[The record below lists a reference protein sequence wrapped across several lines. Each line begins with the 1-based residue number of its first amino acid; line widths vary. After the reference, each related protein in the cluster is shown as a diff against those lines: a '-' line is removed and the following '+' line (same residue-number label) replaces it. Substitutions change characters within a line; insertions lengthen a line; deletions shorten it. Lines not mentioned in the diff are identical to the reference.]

1 MKYDFELDMVYN
13 NSLSIIARQIRRK
26 SIILEFGPANGRLT
40 RYLKEQLDCK
50 VYLVEIDKEAGH
62 EALQYA
68 EHLLVDDIENL
79 NWIKEYSKVKF
90 DYAIF
95 ADVLEHLRD
104 PLTVLR
110 SLKSVLK
117 EDGRVLLSVPN
128 ISHNS
133 VLINLLNNR
142 FEYTEIG
149 LLDST
154 HIHFFTK
161 FSLEKMILE
170 AGFYPVKKMATYN
183 EVGNNEILNNY
194 SDVEGIDESFWK
206 MRDYGSVYQYVYEM
220 VMSPEYIDEQFNYIV
235 KVFPAYFIKFYFD
248 RGQGVSEDDCVQYK
262 IEALRER
269 LTYTLNI
276 DINVKR
282 IKILIANRNCI
293 IEDVSAQIVGDDE
306 NIEMMYSSS
315 NLDALEGGQY
325 YFFSDVPEL
334 SFEIPPQ
341 SLKKKLFQFTIRFVT
356 LDRKEINLLYNTMIR
371 VKQQYGNNEV
381 TQ

>member
-306 NIEMMYSSS
+306 NIEGQSS
-315 NLDALEGGQY
+315 
-325 YFFSDVPEL
+325 F
-334 SFEIPPQ
+334 
-341 SLKKKLFQFTIRFVT
+341 R
-356 LDRKEINLLYNTMIR
+356 
-371 VKQQYGNNEV
+371 
-381 TQ
+381 